1 MRIRVKPN
9 VCQGHARCYA
19 LAPQIFQLDDSGY
32 ILPDDIVVPVGQEA
46 LALRGVRSCPEK
58 ALLVDDAA
66 DAG

>member
-1 MRIRVKPN
+1 MRIQVKPN

-32 ILPDDIVVPVGQEA
+32 ILPDDIEVPEGQEA

-58 ALLVDDAA
+58 ALVVADGPDAA
-66 DAG
+66 

>member
-1 MRIRVKPN
+1 MRIHVKPT

-32 ILPDDIVVPVGQEA
+32 ILPGDINVPAGQEA

-58 ALLVDDAA
+58 ALAVLDGT

>member
-1 MRIRVKPN
+1 MIIRVKPN
-9 VCQGHARCYA
+9 ICQGHARCYA

-32 ILPDDIVVPVGQEA
+32 ILPGDITVPEGQEA

-58 ALLVDDAA
+58 ALTVLDGQ